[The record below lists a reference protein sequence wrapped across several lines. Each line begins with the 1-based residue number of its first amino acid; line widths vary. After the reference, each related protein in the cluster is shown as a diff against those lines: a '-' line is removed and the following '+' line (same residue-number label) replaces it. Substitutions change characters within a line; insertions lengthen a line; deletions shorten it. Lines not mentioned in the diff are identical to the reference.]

1 MEDRHY
7 QILSESRKV
16 GCEILK
22 LFFNEFEWWRTTG
35 RERERERERHRGSSQ
50 FGQYPDYRR
59 LMRFLHDQT
68 HIAIQSR
75 EYQPSA
81 LSIHN
86 TRDTE
91 RTYWEIIF
99 HYSDSEIPFIRR
111 DTDRRQSDSLEY
123 CSIFSVFPLDYNQ
136 IFLLFVIYF
145 SIGPE
150 RQRALLILRFS
161 EILRPI
167 RQLAGGR
174 DLLVM
179 NRMMWYFPARNLQAR
194 YQLLERCVRS

>member
-16 GCEILK
+16 GWEILK

-35 RERERERERHRGSSQ
+35 REREREKERHRGSSQ

-99 HYSDSEIPFIRR
+99 HYSDSEISGAIQTIRLIGILLDILR
-111 DTDRRQSDSLEY
+111 VPPWLQSD
-123 CSIFSVFPLDYNQ
+123 IPAV
-136 IFLLFVIYF
+136 
-145 SIGPE
+145 
-150 RQRALLILRFS
+150 
-161 EILRPI
+161 
-167 RQLAGGR
+167 R
-174 DLLVM
+174 DLFFYWTGETESSVNPKILG
-179 NRMMWYFPARNLQAR
+179 NPPTNPTTSRR
-194 YQLLERCVRS
+194 